1 MKFDGPILGTVDL
14 IYECMTSSAD
24 FDLIGIASKNKECR
38 SIQVK
43 IHLNPLLVH
52 SKGPT
57 QSKHIPSKGLCGM
70 GKCLLLYL
78 TL

>member
-1 MKFDGPILGTVDL
+1 MKFDGPILGRIDS
-14 IYECMTSSAD
+14 IYECMMSSTD
-24 FDLIGIASKNKECR
+24 FDFLGVASKYKECR

-57 QSKHIPSKGLCGM
+57 QSKHIPSKGLCGI
-70 GKCLLLYL
+70 GKCLLPYL